1 MMECNL
7 EFWLS
12 RVGEVILEPDK
23 LFEANNVECDEV
35 YLRLSI
41 KSRSKLAS
49 LLKELS
55 ILGSKMTDHVS
66 LKMTPGRKYIVA
78 VDT

>member
-23 LFEANNVECDEV
+23 LFEANKVECDEV
-35 YLRLSI
+35 Y
-41 KSRSKLAS
+41 
-49 LLKELS
+49 
-55 ILGSKMTDHVS
+55 
-66 LKMTPGRKYIVA
+66 Y
-78 VDT
+78 